1 MQIEIKQWIAQ
12 NVNDPDRSIGDA
24 NIDAVF
30 GKVPAAPDRQSGDNL
45 QSEKLKVILFT
56 STVYIFLKL
65 YLWNNS

>member
-1 MQIEIKQWIAQ
+1 MK
-12 NVNDPDRSIGDA
+12 RSIALSAKDLGGIIGGA

-56 STVYIFLKL
+56 STVIFAETM
-65 YLWNNS
+65 SVE